1 MSADEFDP
9 RIERLFAETP
19 RLADADL
26 FHAEMQARLARGG
39 RVRAGVLAAA
49 GTLGGLVAVRELAGI
64 NLRFASD
71 SATVQAGA
79 APEGGLA
86 AVAGRAGVEA
96 ARALDQAGLGALLG
110 DAAAG
115 GLGGASVFIVAGLA
129 ISLLAVAAM
138 RLLQEA

>member
-64 NLRFASD
+64 NLRLAPD

-79 APEGGLA
+79 APEGGLT

-115 GLGGASVFIVAGLA
+115 SLGGASVFIFAGLA

>member
-9 RIERLFAETP
+9 HIERLFGETP
-19 RLADADL
+19 RMPDADL

-39 RVRAGVLAAA
+39 RIRAGVMAVA

-64 NLRFASD
+64 NLRFASE
-71 SATVQAGA
+71 SATLQAGA
-79 APEGGLA
+79 APEGGLT

-96 ARALDQAGLGALLG
+96 TRALEQAGLGQLLG
-110 DAAAG
+110 DAVSG
-115 GLGGASVFIVAGLA
+115 SLGGASVFIAAGLA